1 MILKSYFLIIFALST
16 LLAKAQVSKKVYV
29 KYSTNKLKIDG
40 VLDETDWKEA
50 KSTSNFWQY
59 FPTDTAQTKNQT
71 TIKMLFDKTHLYI
84 GVQVNSAGNK
94 YIVPSLKRDFR
105 ASGNDNISFLFDTFN
120 DGSNAFFF
128 GTNPAGV
135 QREALLSGGGT
146 NLKGFNLAW
155 DTKWVCETSIHD
167 NYYIAEIAIPLTAFK
182 YREGTKKWRFNS
194 YQFDTQSNERN
205 TWMNI
210 PQNQWIF
217 SLAYMGDMIFEKPLG
232 KSKAP
237 VAIIPYVNAFSGKD
251 FETNTSMNAVNV
263 GGDAKFAIGS
273 SMNLDLTLN
282 PDFSQVE
289 VDQQQTNLTR
299 FEISLPERRQFFIE
313 NSDLFGDFG
322 NSRDGNPFF
331 SRRIGIAKDKDGNSI
346 ENGIVA
352 GARLS
357 GKVNNNLRLGI
368 LNVQTEEDIPNEI
381 PATNNA
387 VVAIQQKVFNR
398 SNINFLFINKQA
410 TKDYSFLE
418 EEDRF
423 NRVIGLDY
431 NLASKDNTWNGRYY
445 IHKSF
450 APTSNGNDLS
460 AGISTE
466 YNSRNLKI
474 RLSGLYIE
482 DDFRSDLGFIRR
494 ADLFK
499 INPNF
504 EYSSYPKKGMFQK
517 HALSILPIFIWRP
530 TLNYENSD
538 YVIISSWTG
547 SFQNA
552 SELSFSMFNRYTY
565 LYDSFNPARTGVTPL
580 PGNQG
585 YAYTSFEASYQSDRR
600 KEFSLNL
607 SPSFGAFYNGKKY
620 SIEGR
625 FNWRIQPYFQTN
637 IELNYNYIELP
648 SPYAT
653 ASIWLIGPK
662 FSITFNKRL
671 FWNTLLQYNNQE
683 QNLGINSRLQWRFA
697 PLSDLFIAYNDNY
710 NTNTPLSPRFRSI
723 NLKLSYWLNL

>member
-1 MILKSYFLIIFALST
+1 MSNQNQKTGFIELNDAGIN
-16 LLAKAQVSKKVYV
+16 
-29 KYSTNKLKIDG
+29 YSIDG
-40 VLDETDWKEA
+40 NIVNSSPGFAVLDGDKLLLGTEAFKNARLLPRWTNNRFWNQLNSDPIPNGTSKIRHHADIAFSHLEQIWLEMQPQVNQVVVAVPGHYSREQLGLFLGMAKEA
-50 KSTSNFWQY
+50 GIPIAGLVDNALITVAETQSHSNILFLDVSLHRITLTQLES
-59 FPTDTAQTKNQT
+59 DGALRKLENQT
-71 TIKMLFDKTHLYI
+71 ITESGLFTLWDRWANIVAKQFIQTSRYDPMHQAASEQLLFDQLPLWI
-84 GVQVNSAGNK
+84 ANSTGA
-94 YIVPSLKRDFR
+94 R
-105 ASGNDNISFLFDTFN
+105 
-120 DGSNAFFF
+120 
-128 GTNPAGV
+128 
-135 QREALLSGGGT
+135 
-146 NLKGFNLAW
+146 
-155 DTKWVCETSIHD
+155 TKD
-167 NYYIAEIAIPLTAFK
+167 
-182 YREGTKKWRFNS
+182 
-194 YQFDTQSNERN
+194 
-205 TWMNI
+205 
-210 PQNQWIF
+210 
-217 SLAYMGDMIFEKPLG
+217 
-232 KSKAP
+232 
-237 VAIIPYVNAFSGKD
+237 
-251 FETNTSMNAVNV
+251 
-263 GGDAKFAIGS
+263 
-273 SMNLDLTLN
+273 
-282 PDFSQVE
+282 
-289 VDQQQTNLTR
+289 

-357 GKVNNNLRLGI
+357 GKVTNNLRLGI
-368 LNVQTEEDIPNEI
+368 LNVQTEEDIANEI

-387 VVAIQQKVFNR
+387 VVAVQQKVFNR

-410 TKDYSFLE
+410 TKEYAFLS

-423 NRVIGLDY
+423 NRVIGIDY

-450 APTSNGNDLS
+450 SPASNGNDLS

-466 YNSRNLKI
+466 YNSRNFKI

-494 ADLFK
+494 TDIFK

-504 EYSSYPKKGMFQK
+504 EYASYPKNGIFQK
-517 HALSILPIFIWRP
+517 HAISVLPIFIWRP
-530 TLNYENSD
+530 KLNYENSD
-538 YVIISSWTG
+538 YVIISKWTG
-547 SFQNA
+547 SFQNS
-552 SELSFSMFNRYTY
+552 SELTVSMFNRYTY
-565 LYDSFNPARTGVTPL
+565 LYDSFDPTRTDVTPL
-580 PGNQG
+580 PGDQG
-585 YAYTSFEASYQSDRR
+585 YSYTSFEASYQSDRR
-600 KEFSLNL
+600 KEFSVNL

-620 SIEGR
+620 SIRGR

-637 IELNYNYIELP
+637 IEVNYNYIELP

-671 FWNTLLQYNNQE
+671 FWNTLIQYNNQE